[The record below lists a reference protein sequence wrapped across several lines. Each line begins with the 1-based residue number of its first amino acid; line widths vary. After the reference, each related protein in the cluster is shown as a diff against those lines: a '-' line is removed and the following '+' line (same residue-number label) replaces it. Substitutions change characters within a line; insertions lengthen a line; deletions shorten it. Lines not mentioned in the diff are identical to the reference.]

1 VNALVT
7 GGAGFVGTFAW
18 HILLGQSCIVY
29 GDGEQKRDLSFVDD
43 VTQANMLAMQGSLDT
58 FSIGPGVET
67 TLNQLLAAFEHVF
80 GHPVAQQ
87 HEPARGS
94 EVQRI
99 ALDASEAGH
108 KLGWRRAVSL
118 DDGLAQA
125 LTWVGD
131 RSLGWDCPTGC
142 SCDLCAV
149 VLFVSRLVGSGGTF
163 SAPLETLDVLQR
175 TSGDTRGRLQ

>member
-80 GHPVAQQ
+80 GHPVGSWERGAENCSGCERSRAQ
-87 HEPARGS
+87 A
-94 EVQRI
+94 
-99 ALDASEAGH
+99 
-108 KLGWRRAVSL
+108 
-118 DDGLAQA
+118 GLA
-125 LTWVGD
+125 
-131 RSLGWDCPTGC
+131 SGC
-142 SCDLCAV
+142 LA
-149 VLFVSRLVGSGGTF
+149 R
-163 SAPLETLDVLQR
+163 
-175 TSGDTRGRLQ
+175 